1 MRRARTGLA
10 LLLPIIWVMWSAWI
24 PSGKAANGSNED
36 TRAPTDLD
44 SLMEL
49 LATSGDVRARFQES
63 RHLSILTDPIE
74 TDGMLYFAPP
84 DRLARHANRPG
95 RSSVVVEAGRVT
107 FGDETGQRTFDLST
121 SVVARTLVSNLMVV
135 FRGDLESL
143 RARHSISFHPNGGN
157 GGGWTLELEPRSR
170 IVRGIIERVRFTGT
184 GRQLTAMETHESNGD
199 RTILRFSDIE
209 TGLAWDA
216 PELERIFS
224 LDPPDATP

>member
-1 MRRARTGLA
+1 MRRVRARLA
-10 LLLPIIWVMWSAWI
+10 TLLPIIWVLS
-24 PSGKAANGSNED
+24 SGVAYSSDEEKQ
-36 TRAPTDLD
+36 RPTDLE
-44 SLMEL
+44 SLMEIF
-49 LATSGDVRARFQES
+49 AASGGVRARFQES
-63 RHLSILTDPIE
+63 RHISILTDPIE
-74 TDGMLYFAPP
+74 TSGMLYFAPP
-84 DRLARHANRPG
+84 DRLARHADRPG

-121 SVVARTLVSNLMVV
+121 SVVAQTLVSNLMVV

-143 RARHSISFHPNGGN
+143 RARYLISFHPNGGN

-184 GRQLTAMETHESNGD
+184 GRKLTAMETHESNGD

-209 TGLAWDA
+209 TDLSWDT